1 MTLNN
6 KFDAVMKTIVS
17 NSSDEIDIK
26 NELVHIFNRSKVYT
40 FSNNE
45 RFDADA
51 LISVMLDVIV
61 EYREE
66 TKDYVRNLTEE
77 SIDTI
82 SDFDDVIKLVR
93 YDSIEQIQNLIYTQ
107 PRFTSIIIDGLIS
120 IYHKDKDLYFKKES
134 PVEQNIRHE
143 ERKTDNSD
151 YENAMRSKSNLE
163 LLDEAL
169 SKTQEKGT
177 IGRGGMNEMAYSD
190 EQITFILTDLIN
202 GSYKYITNSP
212 LGEENKLRDKISKV
226 SRNEIFAEVLKN
238 AIRVICMAN
247 NERYLS
253 ILSAYDIMP
262 LDIQN
267 LSGLVNEVTS
277 KSLNDSNIDSVIENL
292 LPSEKHL
299 LSKSFI
305 LSRKDDLIKSKL
317 LNATMGDQYHA
328 LLITNLNKIG
338 SNNGIGEDNFSK

>member
-6 KFDAVMKTIVS
+6 KFDAVIQTIVS
-17 NSSDEIDIK
+17 NSSNDVEIK
-26 NELVHIFNRSKVYT
+26 NELVRVFNMEKVYKFPT
-40 FSNNE
+40 E
-45 RFDADA
+45 EIFDVHA
-51 LISVMLDVIV
+51 LISVILNTIL

-66 TKDYVRNLTEE
+66 TKDYVRTLSEE

-82 SDFDDVIKLVR
+82 TNFDDLIKMVR
-93 YDSIEQIQNLIYTQ
+93 YDDAGKIQLLIRTQ
-107 PRFTSIIIDGLIS
+107 PKFTSIALDGLID
-120 IYHKDKDLYFKKES
+120 IYHTNKDFYFRKQQN
-134 PVEQNIRHE
+134 VEQNNNQE
-143 ERKTDNSD
+143 EHKIDNSG
-151 YENAMRSKSNLE
+151 YENAMRSKYNLE

-212 LGEENKLRDKISKV
+212 FGGENKLRDKLSKV

-238 AIRVICMAN
+238 AIRIVSLAN
-247 NERYLS
+247 TDRNLTFLS
-253 ILSAYDIMP
+253 TYDIMP
-262 LDIQN
+262 LDLN
-267 LSGLVNEVTS
+267 ALSELVITLT
-277 KSLNDSNIDSVIENL
+277 KDSLNDSNIDSVIENL
-292 LPSEKHL
+292 LPNEKHL
-299 LSKSFI
+299 LSKLFI

-317 LNATMGDQYHA
+317 LNATMEDQYHT

-338 SNNGIGEDNFSK
+338 SNNGIGENNFSK